1 MACQI
6 YLRRWTHPII
16 GILYIYIHTCTYL
29 LYRLLSMI
37 LWLYSEN
44 MFRKPAV
51 SYAKKVQ
58 GKPRKDFRLCG
69 SIKTVLCNF
78 YFGGFILFPL
88 VDITGRCNSKQSHQ
102 TMAISL
108 NNQYNPINYVIV
120 STTKN
125 SSWAKIKSWYM
136 YISMLRIYSILTA
149 YNKPWLIFLTQSI
162 REGRRAFPRQP
173 VYCRTNLG

>member
-1 MACQI
+1 MNTSHHW
-6 YLRRWTHPII
+6 YL
-16 GILYIYIHTCTYL
+16 IYIDIHQWFCGYIQKICFVSSL
-29 LYRLLSMI
+29 SLMWKSARLST
-37 LWLYSEN
+37 
-44 MFRKPAV
+44 
-51 SYAKKVQ
+51 KK
-58 GKPRKDFRLCG
+58 FRLWG
-69 SIKTVLCNF
+69 SIKTVLYKF
-78 YFGGFILFPL
+78 YFSGFILVKSTPFPA
-88 VDITGRCNSKQSHQ
+88 VDTTGRCNSKQSHQ

-173 VYCRTNLG
+173 VYCRKKLGLKIYQ